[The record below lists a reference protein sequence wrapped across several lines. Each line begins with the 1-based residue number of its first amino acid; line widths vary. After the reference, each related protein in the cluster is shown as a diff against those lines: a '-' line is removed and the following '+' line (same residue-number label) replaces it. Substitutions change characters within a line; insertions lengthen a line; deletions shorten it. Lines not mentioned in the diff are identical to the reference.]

1 MIDENG
7 PEVAEAMEIAAAHVR
22 ARRFDAARA
31 VFAKV
36 LEAAPNH
43 VGALGGMA
51 TLMLLGGQGGAA
63 LPVYAKILGI
73 DPTNDEAES
82 NRSVVYFQSGDPSA
96 AELGFRRVLGRKPDH
111 ADAAYNLARCVLA
124 QGRVEEAAQL
134 YGRVMVAA
142 PEDPRAYA
150 GQGDLA
156 QMARDP
162 ARAEA
167 CYRRALKAEPAMREA
182 ALGLVGVLHATGQV
196 EAAMTAVERAL
207 LQHPGDGA
215 FEQLRAILLL
225 QGGRTDAAMVAF
237 EAAKR
242 AGNAAALVPLARL
255 HASRGALKA
264 ATLAYF
270 DALGANPNDPAVK
283 LGLAEVLYQDGEFAR
298 AGMMLDDLGDH
309 PEAAGLR
316 RELTLMER
324 SDEAPWETLAGGLA
338 PPKEG
343 ADLVIDA
350 VRGDMADVLVY
361 LRLARALAERHGRIT
376 VRTVAPLMQ
385 LVSRIDG
392 VSGVIDASDAA
403 AIERLGAFA
412 ALPIQAVPQAAAAVG
427 YDLPARFPYLT
438 PDATRRRPWGPDMFA
453 GNQPKIGLAWQRT
466 PFPSG
471 PGQALLLDDLAPVLR
486 LPGLKLYSFGGP
498 PEMVDRRRL
507 GDIGAVDLA
516 QVARDP
522 EDLAAALGE
531 LDLLISADNVTAHI
545 AGAMGREVWM
555 LLPATPH
562 WRWGRHGQDTALYPT
577 FRLFRQERSTDWTG
591 AVQFVTEEL
600 TRRYGLA

>member
-31 VFAKV
+31 VFGKV

-63 LPVYAKILGI
+63 LPVYAKILAI

-82 NRSVVYFQSGDPSA
+82 NRAVVYFQSGDPSA

-124 QGRVEEAAQL
+124 QGRVPEAAAL
-134 YGRVMVAA
+134 YDRVMVAA
-142 PEDPRAYA
+142 PDDPRGYA

-162 ARAEA
+162 ARAA
-167 CYRRALKAEPAMREA
+167 AYYRRALKADPAMREA
-182 ALGLVGVLHATGQV
+182 ALGLVGVLHGTGQT
-196 EAAMTAVERAL
+196 EAAMAAVERAL

-225 QGGRTDAAMVAF
+225 QGGKVEQAMGAF

-242 AGNAAALVPLARL
+242 AGNPAALLPLARL
-255 HASRGALKA
+255 QASRGALKA
-264 ATLAYF
+264 ATLAFF
-270 DALGANPNDPAVK
+270 DALGANPHDPEVK

-298 AGMMLDDLGDH
+298 AGMMLDDLGPH
-309 PEAAGLR
+309 PDAAGLR

-324 SDEAPWETLAGGLA
+324 SDEAPWTTLAGGLE

-343 ADLVIDA
+343 SDLVIDA

-361 LRLARALAERHGRIT
+361 LRLARGLAERHGRIT
-376 VRTVAPLMQ
+376 VRTVTPLMH
-385 LVSRIDG
+385 LVSRVDG
-392 VSGVIDASDAA
+392 VSGVIDAADADGLQ
-403 AIERLGAFA
+403 RLGTFE
-412 ALPIQAVPQAAAAVG
+412 ALPIQALPQAAAARG

-438 PDATRRRPWGPDMFA
+438 PDPARKRPWGPDMFA
-453 GNQPKIGLAWQRT
+453 GNQPKVGLAWQRT
-466 PFPSG
+466 PFASG
-471 PGQALLLDDLAPVLR
+471 PGQALLLEDMAPILR

-522 EDLAAALGE
+522 EDLAAALAE
-531 LDLLISADNVTAHI
+531 LDLVIAADNVTAHV
-545 AGAMGREVWM
+545 AGAMGREVWL
-555 LLPATPH
+555 LLPTTPH
-562 WRWGRHGQDTALYPT
+562 WRWGRQGQDAALYPS

-591 AVQFVTEEL
+591 AIQFVTEEL
-600 TRRYGLA
+600 TRRYGLG

>member
-7 PEVAEAMEIAAAHVR
+7 PEVAEAMEIATAHVR

-31 VFAKV
+31 VFGKV
-36 LEAAPNH
+36 LEAVPNH
-43 VGALGGMA
+43 VGALGGIA
-51 TLMLLGGQGGAA
+51 TLMLVGGQGGAA
-63 LPVYAKILGI
+63 LPIYAKILGI

-82 NRSVVYFQSGDPSA
+82 NRAVVYFQSGDPAA
-96 AELGFRRVLGRKPDH
+96 AELGFRRVLNRKPDH

-124 QGRVEEAAQL
+124 QGRVDETAAL
-134 YGRVMVAA
+134 YHRVVAIA
-142 PEDPRAYA
+142 PEDARGHA
-150 GQGDLA
+150 GLGDLA
-156 QMARDP
+156 QMAKDP

-167 CYRRALKAEPAMREA
+167 CYRRALKADPAMREA
-182 ALGLVGVLHATGQV
+182 AQGLISVLHATGQV
-196 EAAMTAVERAL
+196 EAAMAAIERAL
-207 LQHPGDGA
+207 LQHPGDGT
-215 FEQLRAILLL
+215 FEQMRAILLL
-225 QGGRTDAAMVAF
+225 QGGRTEQAMAAF

-242 AGNAAALVPLARL
+242 AGNAAALLPLARL

-264 ATLAYF
+264 ATLGF
-270 DALGANPNDPAVK
+270 FEALGASPDDPDIK

-298 AGMMLDDLGDH
+298 AGMLLDELGDN
-309 PEAAGLR
+309 PNAAGLR
-316 RELTLMER
+316 RELGLIER
-324 SDEAPWETLAGGLA
+324 SDEAPWRTLATGLA
-338 PPKEG
+338 PPREG
-343 ADLVIDA
+343 SDLLVDA

-361 LRLARALAERHGRIT
+361 LRLARQLAERHGRVT
-376 VRTVAPLMQ
+376 VRTVAPLVH

-392 VSGVIDASDAA
+392 VSGVIEASDAA
-403 AIERLGAFA
+403 AVERLGPFT
-412 ALPIQAVPQAAAAVG
+412 ALPVQALPQAAAAEG

-438 PDATRRRPWGPDMFA
+438 PDPARKRPWGPEMFA

-466 PFPSG
+466 PLASG
-471 PGQALLLDDLAPVLR
+471 PGQALLLDDLAPILR
-486 LPGLKLYSFGGP
+486 LTGLKLYSFGGP

-522 EDLAAALGE
+522 EDLAAALNE
-531 LDLLISADNVTAHI
+531 LDLLIAADNVTAHV

-555 LLPATPH
+555 LLPTTPH
-562 WRWGRHGQDTALYPT
+562 WRWGRQGQDTALYPS

-600 TRRYGLA
+600 SRRYGLG

>member
-51 TLMLLGGQGGAA
+51 TLMLVGGQGGSA
-63 LPVYAKILGI
+63 LPIYAKILSI

-82 NRSVVYFQSGDPSA
+82 NRAVVYFQAGDPSA

-124 QGRVEEAAQL
+124 QGRVQEAAAL
-134 YGRVMVAA
+134 YHRVALVA
-142 PEDPRAYA
+142 PEDPRGHA
-150 GQGDLA
+150 GLGDLA
-156 QMARDP
+156 QMAKDL

-167 CYRRALKAEPAMREA
+167 CYRRALKADPAMREA
-182 ALGLVGVLHATGQV
+182 AQGLIGVLHATGQA
-196 EAAMTAVERAL
+196 EAAMVAIERAL
-207 LQHPGDGA
+207 LQHPGDGG
-215 FEQLRAILLL
+215 FEQMRAILLL
-225 QGGRTDAAMVAF
+225 QGGRTEQAIAGF

-242 AGNAAALVPLARL
+242 AGNPAALLPLARL

-264 ATLAYF
+264 ATLAF
-270 DALGANPNDPAVK
+270 FEALGNSPNDPEIK
-283 LGLAEVLYQDGEFAR
+283 LGLAEVLYQDGEFAK

-309 PEAAGLR
+309 PDAAGLR
-316 RELTLMER
+316 RELSLMER
-324 SDEAPWETLAGGLA
+324 SEEAPWKALAGGLA
-338 PPKEG
+338 PPEAG
-343 ADLVIDA
+343 TDLVIDA

-361 LRLARALAERHGRIT
+361 LRLARQLAERHGRIT
-376 VRTVAPLMQ
+376 VRTVAPLLH

-392 VSGVIDASDAA
+392 VSGVIDATDA
-403 AIERLGAFA
+403 EGLQRLGSFT
-412 ALPIQAVPQAAAAVG
+412 ALPIQAVPQAAAAEG
-427 YDLPARFPYLT
+427 YDLPARFPYLM
-438 PDATRRRPWGPDMFA
+438 PDPARKRPWGPDMFA
-453 GNQPKIGLAWQRT
+453 GNQPKVGLAWQRT
-466 PFPSG
+466 PLASG
-471 PGQALLLDDLAPVLR
+471 PGQALLLEDLAPILR

-498 PEMVDRRRL
+498 PELVDRRRL
-507 GDIGAVDLA
+507 GDIGAIDLT

-522 EDLAAALGE
+522 EDLAAALAE
-531 LDLLISADNVTAHI
+531 LDLVIAADNVTAHI
-545 AGAMGREVWM
+545 AGAMGREVWL

-562 WRWGRHGQDTALYPT
+562 WRWGRQGQDTALYPT

-600 TRRYGLA
+600 TRRYGLG